1 MDAPPTNLE
10 AEEAVIGALVID
22 TDAIYRV
29 KDLVQPG
36 DFHLGKHRA
45 IYEAMLGLHQD
56 GVPADIVTLTDRL
69 ERDGH
74 LEAAGGASALTDL
87 MTRTPTS
94 AHAEHYAG
102 LVRDASLRRA
112 LIDEAGQIAKD
123 AWDTGNGLP
132 QVLARSRQRIV
143 HVERGLAGQDDGLAM
158 RKSLDAYLD
167 LLQIRDRDK
176 DKPKLEFPWTDL
188 AGLMPYLNDGTLAA
202 IMADP
207 GAGKTAFM
215 ETCAERWARLG
226 WRAAFF
232 HLELS
237 TQMMLDRRMQRHTG
251 IPIKRLQLGGQLE
264 PDDYAKII
272 EATERMNGWEGELRY
287 FHCPGWPMHR
297 VVSTVHRLYDS
308 DGIDVVI
315 LDYLNKVPLVDRGG
329 GQNSAQMRGADIED
343 FKTMLEELG
352 IVGLMAAQFDKSS
365 KRARRRTLADARD
378 TGELEDKANVG
389 IVIDRPRDERNMMSD
404 TANVSIVKCNAG
416 RAGAVEMMFKG
427 DRLTFAG
434 LEWRDKDPNGDR
446 RMEV

>member
-1 MDAPPTNLE
+1 MEQSPTNLE

-29 KDLVQPG
+29 KDLMQPG
-36 DFHLGKHRA
+36 DFHLAKHRA
-45 IYEAMLGLHQD
+45 IYEAILGLHQE
-56 GVPADIVTLTDRL
+56 GMPADTVTLTERL

-74 LEAAGGASALTDL
+74 LEAIGGASELTNL

-94 AHAEHYAG
+94 AHAEHYAV

-112 LIDEAGQIAKD
+112 LMDEAGKIARD
-123 AWDTGNGLP
+123 AWDIGMGLP
-132 QVLARSRQRIV
+132 QVLARSRERLV
-143 HVERGLAGQDDGLAM
+143 HVERGLAGKGSGLM
-158 RKSLDAYLD
+158 LRKSLDAYLD
-167 LLQIRDRDK
+167 LLQVRDRDK
-176 DKPKLEFPWTDL
+176 DKPKLEFPWADMSR
-188 AGLMPYLNDGTLAA
+188 LMPYLNDGTLVALLG
-202 IMADP
+202 DP
-207 GAGKTAFM
+207 GSGKTAFF

-226 WRAAFF
+226 WRVAFF

-264 PDDYAKII
+264 AEEYTQII
-272 EATERMNGWEGELRY
+272 QATERMTEWEGELRY

-297 VVSTVHRLYDS
+297 IVSTVHRLYDS

-329 GQNSAQMRGADIED
+329 GQNNAQMRGADIED

-404 TANVSIVKCNAG
+404 KASVSIVKCNAG
-416 RAGAVEMMFKG
+416 MAGTVQMVFKG
-427 DRLTFAG
+427 ERLTFAG
-434 LEWRDKDPNGDR
+434 LEWRDKYPNGEGDLT
-446 RMEV
+446 